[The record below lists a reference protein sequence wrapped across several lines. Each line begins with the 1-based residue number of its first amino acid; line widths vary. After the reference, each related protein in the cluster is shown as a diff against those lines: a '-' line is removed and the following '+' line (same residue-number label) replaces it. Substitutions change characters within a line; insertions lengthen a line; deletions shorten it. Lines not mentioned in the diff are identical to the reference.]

1 LMAVSMPGAANLEK
15 VDHVVVVML
24 ENRSFDHM
32 RIEPRTVSHTVFD
45 HASIIKTILG
55 RFCPQALRQPQQ
67 AQAQRARLGL
77 GPQYPGRRVVHASH
91 LGQLLTRSTPGRAP
105 ARDVLLQH
113 AAARA
118 AQAETSQPR
127 PGHRD
132 QSGDHPLNDLQK
144 SILAATRELRK
155 RGHPANAP

>member
-1 LMAVSMPGAANLEK
+1 MAVSMPGAANLEK

-77 GPQYPGRRVVHASH
+77 GPQYPGRRVAHASH
-91 LGQLLTRSTPGRAP
+91 LGQLLTRSTPWPAP